1 MTDREKLIEL
11 LLEIDSVCD
20 ASDCCECCEEGC
32 YTHRAA
38 DHLIA
43 NGVTFATDTNAGSKW
58 ISVEDRLPEPGVVV
72 LVYSK
77 LGCTYFS
84 YILRYHLEGRPFAIE
99 YSGGWEITHW
109 MPMPVP
115 PKEEPK

>member
-1 MTDREKLIEL
+1 MTDREKLLEL
-11 LLEIDSVCD
+11 MWVYFEIGDSTVED
-20 ASDCCECCEEGC
+20 M
-32 YTHRAA
+32 A

-43 NGVTFATDTNAGSKW
+43 NGVTFATDTNEGGKW
-58 ISVEDRLPEPGVVV
+58 ISVEDRLPEPGVIV

-77 LGCTYFS
+77 LGYTYFS
-84 YILRYHLEGRPFAIE
+84 HRLYYHLEGRPFAIE

-109 MPMPVP
+109 MPMPLP

>member
-32 YTHRAA
+32 YTYRAA

-43 NGVTFATDTNAGSKW
+43 NGVTFATDTNDGGKW
-58 ISVEDRLPEPGVVV
+58 ISVEDRLPELDESPV
-72 LVYSK
+72 LGWFGGEIGFANFAEQS
-77 LGCTYFS
+77 GTDA
-84 YILRYHLEGRPFAIE
+84 EGNVWTRKGFE
-99 YSGGWEITHW
+99 QITHW
-109 MPMPVP
+109 MPLPDP
-115 PKEEPK
+115 PKED